1 MADPGVGKE
10 MVPGLRREALAA
22 QLPAYLMKQR
32 WFGGKARNIR
42 SAELADIVPIQMENA
57 SEAFLLMAR
66 VTYADGNEESY
77 AMPFLPAFNAT
88 LTPEVAAASLH
99 IQPEEGGAPLVLTD
113 ALKDAEFLSA
123 LLGLIQRKAI
133 VAGEKGE
140 IRALQTTAYA
150 RLHAPAGLLRPKP
163 VRAEQS
169 NSSIIY
175 GDRL

>member
-10 MVPGLRREALAA
+10 MLPGLRREALAA
-22 QLPAYLMKQR
+22 QLPAFLMKQR

-42 SAELADIVPIQMENA
+42 SAELTDVVPIQMQNA
-57 SEAFLLMAR
+57 SEAFLLMVR

-99 IQPEEGGAPLVLTD
+99 IQPEESGAPLVLTD
-113 ALKDAEFLSA
+113 ALKDAQFFSA
-123 LLGLIQRKAI
+123 LLGLIQRKAN

-140 IRALQTTAYA
+140 IRALQTTAY
-150 RLHAPAGLLRPKP
+150 
-163 VRAEQS
+163 
-169 NSSIIY
+169 
-175 GDRL
+175 